1 MTTTPNND
9 QLAETHARLIRPKL
23 TVSDTEM
30 THTVFQNGVTTIIG
44 LPERVGDVP
53 VDKDLTRLRS
63 AENRRF
69 GDSAI
74 GTFNEMRM
82 VLDYSR

>member
-1 MTTTPNND
+1 M
-9 QLAETHARLIRPKL
+9 L
-23 TVSDTEM
+23 DTEM
-30 THTVFQNGVTTIIG
+30 THTVFQHGVTTIIG

-53 VDKDLTRLRS
+53 MNEDLSRLSS